1 MYRRIYRQI
10 FKSALVHLY
19 CIVFLYLTTM
29 IKIVNN
35 ANKDR
40 LMYHFRQNMERQTRS
55 KKLASWS
62 NIKLKCSN
70 ILAYIEAIREN
81 IQCNDHIQIDPKW

>member
-62 NIKLKCSN
+62 NKIEMFQYTG
-70 ILAYIEAIREN
+70 IHEAIREN
-81 IQCNDHIQIDPKW
+81 IQCNDHIQINPKW

>member
-35 ANKDR
+35 VNKDR

-70 ILAYIEAIREN
+70 ILAYMRPSEKIFSVMITF
-81 IQCNDHIQIDPKW
+81 K